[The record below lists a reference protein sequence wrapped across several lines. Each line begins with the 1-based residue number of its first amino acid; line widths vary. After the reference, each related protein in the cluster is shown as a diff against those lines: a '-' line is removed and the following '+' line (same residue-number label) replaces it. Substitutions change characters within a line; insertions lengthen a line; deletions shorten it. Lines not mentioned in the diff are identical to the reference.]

1 MDNTQS
7 EHSSQVAAAQKIWHC
22 WQSHECFDQFE
33 DALRPVGLKEAYL
46 IQQQLE
52 IVVNES
58 VVGWKIAGTAAA
70 GRQHINVDTP
80 LAGRLFASRVYAD
93 GGQVSVEGNRMAV
106 AEAEIVLCLGTSLP
120 ARTQSYSHA
129 EVAAAVQGVRVGLE
143 LPDSRFT
150 DFTAVGAA
158 CLIADNA
165 CAREFILG
173 PEIPAQSDIAAT
185 AQITTEVYVNDD
197 RRTEGIGADALGGP
211 LEALLW
217 LVNTLNEQGLGLA
230 AGQYVTTGVTGRP
243 VPVVAGD
250 QVRVVAGGDTEV
262 RVSLI

>member
-1 MDNTQS
+1 MDNRQS
-7 EHSSQVAAAQKIWHC
+7 RHSSHVAAAQKIWHC

-33 DALRPVGLKEAYL
+33 DSLRPVDLKEAYS

-52 IVVNES
+52 VVVNES

-70 GRQHINVDTP
+70 GRKHINVDTP

-93 GGQVSVEGNRMAV
+93 QAEVSVAGNRMAV

-120 ARTQSYSHA
+120 ARKQSYSQA
-129 EVAAAVQGVRVGLE
+129 EIAAAVTAVRVGLE

-165 CAREFILG
+165 CAREFVLG
-173 PEIPAQSDIAAT
+173 PKIPAQSDIAAT
-185 AQITTEVYVNDD
+185 AQITTEVFVNDD
-197 RRTEGIGADALGGP
+197 RCTEGSGADALGGP
-211 LEALLW
+211 LAALHW
-217 LVNTLNEQGLGLA
+217 LVDTLNKQGLGLA
-230 AGQYVTTGVTGRP
+230 SGQFVTTGVTGQP
-243 VPVVAGD
+243 VPVAAGD
-250 QVRVVAGGDTEV
+250 QVRVVAGGDAEV
-262 RVSLI
+262 RVRLI